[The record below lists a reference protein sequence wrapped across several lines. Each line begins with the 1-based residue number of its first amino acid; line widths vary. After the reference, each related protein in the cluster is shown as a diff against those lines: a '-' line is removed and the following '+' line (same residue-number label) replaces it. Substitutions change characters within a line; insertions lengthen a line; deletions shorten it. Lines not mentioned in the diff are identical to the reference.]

1 MRGEIGGGGGR
12 EDGEVE
18 TGKGGGGGGEVG
30 KRVVEEEGKGR
41 WITGGEPGEEE
52 NSLPASSRW
61 FLLKMWVAY

>member
-1 MRGEIGGGGGR
+1 MRGEIGGGGG
-12 EDGEVE
+12 DGEVE

-30 KRVVEEEGKGR
+30 KRVVEEESKGR